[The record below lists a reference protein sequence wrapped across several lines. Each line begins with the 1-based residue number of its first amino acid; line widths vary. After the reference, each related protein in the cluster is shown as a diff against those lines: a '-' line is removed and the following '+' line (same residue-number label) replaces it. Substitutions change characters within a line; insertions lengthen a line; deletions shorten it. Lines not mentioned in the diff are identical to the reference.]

1 MFNKIRIKFIKFIK
15 NNYKDLIVGSI
26 VLFLAL
32 YKLPYNIYTGGG
44 IIDIK
49 DKLTVEN
56 AYKETGSFNMAY
68 VTSMRANIP
77 IYLLSYV
84 FDWER
89 ESIEDVK
96 LDENDNSKDM
106 WEREKLYLEEANNNA
121 VVNAYKMA
129 NEYIKINKEL
139 LQILYVDKDSDTSL
153 KIGDTIIEIDGK
165 EIKKADDITDA
176 LSKFEIGDKVE
187 VKYLRNDNHETG
199 YIVVRELDG
208 EKKAGIYI
216 IKLYEYDVNRKVD
229 IKFDSSEGG
238 PSGGFMLSL
247 AIYNRLV
254 PEDLTKGRKIA
265 GTGTIEDDGTVGE
278 IGGVKYKVIGANSGD
293 ADVFF
298 VPEDNYQEAIDYK
311 NKKGYDLNIV
321 KVKTLSDAIDYLR
334 RN

>member
-1 MFNKIRIKFIKFIK
+1 MFNKIYVKFINFIK
-15 NNYKDLIVGSI
+15 KNYKDLIIGFL

-32 YKLPYNIYTGGG
+32 YKLPYNVYTGGG

-68 VTSMRANIP
+68 VTSVRANIP
-77 IYLLSYV
+77 VYLLSYI

-121 VVNAYKMA
+121 VVNAYKLA
-129 NEYIKINKEL
+129 NEDIKINKEL

-153 KIGDTIIEIDGK
+153 KVGDTIIEIDGK
-165 EIKKADDITDA
+165 EIKKVSDITDA
-176 LSKFEIGDKVE
+176 LLNYEIGDKVE
-187 VKYLRNDNHETG
+187 VKYLRNDNLETG

-229 IKFDSSEGG
+229 INFDSSEGG

-265 GTGTIEDDGTVGE
+265 GTGTIEDNGTIGE

-293 ADVFF
+293 VDIFF
-298 VPEDNYQEAIDYK
+298 VPEDNYEEAITYK